1 MHVRTSCAFLGQK
14 ALALAIISPGDKL
27 DNLLSFCSPNKGCM
41 TSRARA
47 HFASTSCSQLL
58 CLLSGE
64 EFDALGA
71 FVFLCFVPGP
81 VSCVASLSAVDF
93 SAAR

>member
-1 MHVRTSCAFLGQK
+1 MSSEAHVAFV
-14 ALALAIISPGDKL
+14 S
-27 DNLLSFCSPNKGCM
+27 N
-41 TSRARA
+41 
-47 HFASTSCSQLL
+47 SCSQLL

-71 FVFLCFVPGP
+71 FVFLCFVHGP